1 MRIVVGITGGIAAY
15 KAVTLIRQLTE
26 AGHEVKV
33 IPTANALRF
42 VGAATLE
49 AISHNTVDPDLYT
62 DVADVKHIALAQEAD
77 LIIVAPATGSFLA
90 RTAAGIADDLLSNV
104 VLASSAP
111 VVLAPAM
118 HTEMWTNAATVQNV
132 TTLRSRGITVIDPAS
147 GRLTGS
153 DTGVGRLPEPEE
165 IARIA
170 LGALLPRD
178 LEGKT
183 FVVTAGGTQEPLD
196 PVRFIGNRSSG
207 KQGLAIARAASAR
220 GAKVTLIAA
229 NLEVVEAFDTIH
241 VSTVKELQSALNVV
255 DAKTDCLVMVAAVGD
270 FRLAATHD
278 QKIKKASDDVD
289 LQLTLERTP
298 DLLSE
303 TSTRLRAD
311 GADCIVVGFA
321 AETSTSQTELEEL
334 AKEKLNRKGCDFLV
348 ANDVSNGKVFGL
360 DETSVLLL
368 SKNGTAEEISGDK
381 LRIANRLLDSVSK
394 ALNQR

>member
-1 MRIVVGITGGIAAY
+1 
-15 KAVTLIRQLTE
+15 
-26 AGHEVKV
+26 VKV

-132 TTLRSRGITVIDPAS
+132 ATLRSRGITVIEPAS

-153 DTGVGRLPEPEE
+153 DAGVGRLPEPEE

-170 LGALLPRD
+170 LSALLPKD

-229 NLEVVEAFDTIH
+229 NLEVVEAFETIH
-241 VSTVKELQSALNVV
+241 VSTAKDLQSALNTV
-255 DAKTDCLVMVAAVGD
+255 DSQTDCLVMVAAVGD

-278 QKIKKASDDVD
+278 QKIKRVSDDGD
-289 LQLTLERTP
+289 LRLVLERTP

-303 TSTRLRAD
+303 TSARLRSD

-321 AETSTSQTELEEL
+321 AETSATQSELQEF
-334 AKEKLNRKGCDFLV
+334 AREKLNRKGCDFLV
-348 ANDVSNGKVFGL
+348 ANDVSHGKVFGL

-368 SKNGTAEEISGDK
+368 SKNGTVEEISGDK

>member
-1 MRIVVGITGGIAAY
+1 
-15 KAVTLIRQLTE
+15 
-26 AGHEVKV
+26 
-33 IPTANALRF
+33 
-42 VGAATLE
+42 
-49 AISHNTVDPDLYT
+49 
-62 DVADVKHIALAQEAD
+62 
-77 LIIVAPATGSFLA
+77 
-90 RTAAGIADDLLSNV
+90 
-104 VLASSAP
+104 
-111 VVLAPAM
+111 M

-270 FRLAATHD
+270 FRLAAPHD
-278 QKIKKASDDVD
+278 QKIKKVSDEGD

-368 SKNGTAEEISGDK
+368 SKNGAVEEISGDK
-381 LRIANRLLDSVSK
+381 SRIANGLLDSVSK

>member
-26 AGHEVKV
+26 AGHEVKA

-104 VLASSAP
+104 VLATSAP

-132 TTLRSRGITVIDPAS
+132 ATLRSRGITVIEPAT

-165 IARIA
+165 IVRIA
-170 LGALLPRD
+170 LSALLPKD

-229 NLEVVEAFDTIH
+229 NLEVVEAFETIH
-241 VSTVKELQSALNVV
+241 VSTAKDLQSALNAVGTQ
-255 DAKTDCLVMVAAVGD
+255 TDCLVMVAAVGD
-270 FRLAATHD
+270 FRLAAPHD
-278 QKIKKASDDVD
+278 QKIKRVSDDGD
-289 LQLTLERTP
+289 LRLVLERTP

-303 TSTRLRAD
+303 TSTRLRDD

-321 AETSTSQTELEEL
+321 AETSNSQTELEEI

-368 SKNGTAEEISGDK
+368 SKNGTVEEISGDK

>member
-132 TTLRSRGITVIDPAS
+132 TTLRSRGILVIDPAS

-178 LEGKT
+178 LEGKM

-241 VSTVKELQSALNVV
+241 VSTAKELQSALNVV

-270 FRLAATHD
+270 FRLAAPHD

-289 LQLTLERTP
+289 LTLVLERTP

-368 SKNGTAEEISGDK
+368 SKNGTVEEISGDK
-381 LRIANRLLDSVSK
+381 SRIANRLLDSVSK
-394 ALNQR
+394 ALNQS